1 MVALVNQPLIF
12 FIPGTSCDHSLWSKL
27 WPLLNNLQGAENKY
41 RLVHLTIKSSGS
53 MKEIVAAL
61 VLDIQQQALNQPFH
75 LVGFSLGGYLASAVS
90 LKFKAQLKSL
100 IVLANTPKSLPV
112 AELEQRKKISS
123 AIKRKG
129 YKGLNRSRVLDFI
142 DRRESENDELIYSI
156 QRMASAFTQEEVL
169 HHLVTLSDRED
180 LCDLLLESQRPIC
193 FCFGESDALVDGA
206 RMREMQRHSQ
216 HIEVLVV
223 ASSGHFLP
231 LEQPQDLAVN
241 ILNWLENQSKN
252 VK

>member
-41 RLVHLTIKSSGS
+41 RFVHLTIKSSGS

-112 AELEQRKKISS
+112 SELEQRKKISS

-129 YKGLNRSRVLDFI
+129 YKGLNRNRVVDFI
-142 DRRESENDELIYSI
+142 DRRESANDELIHSI
-156 QRMASAFTQEEVL
+156 QRMANAFTQEEVL
-169 HHLVTLSDRED
+169 HHLVALSDRED
-180 LCDLLLESQRPIC
+180 LCDLLVKSQRPIY
-193 FCFGESDALVDGA
+193 FCFGESDALVDFA
-206 RMREMQRHSQ
+206 RMREMQCHSQ
-216 HIEVLVV
+216 HIKVLVV

-241 ILNWLENQSKN
+241 ILNWLENQS
-252 VK
+252 